1 MKFTALNIKNQ
12 EFNTGLK
19 GYNKEEVKA
28 FLERLADEF
37 ETLQLENEKSRKE
50 LESCQEK
57 IKSYAKIEKHLQNAL
72 VTAQES
78 SSKSVESAKKQTA
91 LIVREAELKANQMIE
106 KAKEDANSIRESVVK
121 LREEKTLLISK
132 LKAMIETQANLL
144 DMGSVYVDSKHT
156 NIINQKV
163 VEKKS
168 EINVDEILE
177 KLL

>member
-28 FLERLADEF
+28 FLERLSDEF
-37 ETLQLENEKSRKE
+37 EILQLENEKARKE
-50 LESCQEK
+50 LETAQEK
-57 IKSYAKIEKHLQNAL
+57 IKNYSKIEKHLQNAL

-121 LREEKTLLISK
+121 LERRKK
-132 LKAMIETQANLL
+132 LTHI
-144 DMGSVYVDSKHT
+144 
-156 NIINQKV
+156 
-163 VEKKS
+163 
-168 EINVDEILE
+168 
-177 KLL
+177 